1 MKILVVEDER
11 KVASFIKKGLTEN
24 GFEADIA
31 YDGKSAERLAEQ
43 NIYDLIILD
52 IILPGIDGL
61 ELCERFKMKNPRRPV
76 LLLTALGTTDD
87 KVSGFNAGADDYLVK
102 PFEFRELIVR
112 IKALLK
118 RYSDTYETGNKLV
131 IADLE
136 LNLDK
141 KTAKRGDKTIE
152 LTAKEFL
159 LLEYL
164 MRNRG
169 RVLSRNDIAA
179 KVWETDFSINTN
191 VVDVYVN
198 FLRKKIDRGF
208 DRKLIH
214 TRVGLGY
221 ILDDS
226 V

>member
-141 KTAKRGDKTIE
+141 KTAKRGDRTIE